1 MMRIL
6 PLCSLEQYY
15 MTKNRLFM
23 LAEAA
28 VNVFE
33 YNNIYILAILCM
45 ICTIQTL
52 LLRCTVSFSM
62 DVHTLHILIC
72 KW

>member
-6 PLCSLEQYY
+6 PLCSLEQY

-33 YNNIYILAILCM
+33 YNNMYILAIL
-45 ICTIQTL
+45 
-52 LLRCTVSFSM
+52 
-62 DVHTLHILIC
+62 
-72 KW
+72 